1 MDIVTKAALKE
12 YGMKVTQANS
22 TELVVI
28 TYELASGY
36 IEEAEKNINDVTEFR
51 TCIKKARA
59 FIGELISALNMDC
72 AISGELMRI
81 YLFINRELQ
90 IADIRLDI
98 TEFPRLRGILDK
110 LKKSFED
117 IVQMDKKGPVMRNT
131 QQVYA
136 GLTYSK
142 GSLNENMYTDNAVRG
157 YTV

>member
-1 MDIVTKAALKE
+1 MTKEELKE

-28 TYELASGY
+28 TYELAMGY
-36 IEEAEKNINDVTEFR
+36 IEEAENKIDNVTEFR

-59 FIGELISALNMDC
+59 FIGELISALNMESV
-72 AISGELMRI
+72 ISGELMRL

-90 IADIRLDI
+90 IADIRKDI
-98 TEFPRLRGILDK
+98 TDLPRIRGILEK
-110 LKKSFED
+110 LKKSFEE
-117 IVQMDKKGPVMRNT
+117 ITGMDKNGPVMKNT

-136 GLTYSK
+136 GLTYSR
-142 GSLNENMYTDNAVRG
+142 GSLNENMYNDNVVRG